1 MRGRLVTVIG
11 LLQAAAIL
19 TIAFSIITL
28 LPADHFALQLFS
40 HFRLQYFVFSLLLA
54 LVFVALRSYV
64 YAGALMLV
72 CLVNAGLVLP
82 WYFDAENSETGTDLD
97 LLLANVLSSNTEYE
111 RLFDLLDAENPDV
124 IVLLEV
130 SPDWLVELAALRS
143 EYPYSYAEAR
153 DGNFGIALF
162 SRLPIKSADHVD
174 SPPFGY
180 PTINAS
186 LTVGEKSLH
195 IVATHPVIPVSKKF
209 YEARNEQL
217 ESLPGLLQKPAGA
230 TILIGD
236 LNTGMWEPNYR
247 ALVKTTGLK
256 NTRRGFGAVPTWPTF
271 MPFAMIP
278 IDHVLVSAEIGVKSV
293 RTGRR
298 IGSDHLPLIVTL
310 AL

>member
-1 MRGRLVTVIG
+1 MRARLVTFVG
-11 LLQAAAIL
+11 LLQAAAVL

-40 HFRLQYFVFSLLLA
+40 HFRLHYFGASLLLL
-54 LVFVALRSYV
+54 LVFVALRSRV
-64 YAGALMLV
+64 YASTLLLV
-72 CLVNAGLVLP
+72 CLLNASLILP
-82 WYFDAENSETGTDLD
+82 WYFDTREHGTGADLT
-97 LLLANVLSSNTEYE
+97 LLLANVLSSNTEFE
-111 RLFDLLDAENPDV
+111 RLFAVLDEEAPDLV
-124 IVLLEV
+124 VLLEV
-130 SPDWLVELAALRS
+130 SPDWLVELDALRS

-180 PTINAS
+180 PSINAS
-186 LTVGEKSLH
+186 LKVGDKTIHL
-195 IVATHPVIPVSKKF
+195 VATHPMIPVGKTF

-230 TILIGD
+230 TILVGD

-247 ALVKTTGLK
+247 ALEEATGLR
-256 NTRRGFGAVPTWPTF
+256 NSRRGFGILPTWPTF

-278 IDHVLVSAEIGVKSV
+278 IDHVLVSQEIGVRNV

-298 IGSDHLPLIVTL
+298 VGSDHLPLIVTL
-310 AL
+310 VL

>member
-1 MRGRLVTVIG
+1 MQGRLVTLVG
-11 LLQAAAIL
+11 LSQAAAVV
-19 TIAFSIITL
+19 TIAFSLFTL

-40 HFRLQYFVFSLLLA
+40 HFRLQYLVASLLLL
-54 LVFVALRSYV
+54 LVFVALRRPVYV
-64 YAGALMLV
+64 GTLLLV
-72 CLVNAGLVLP
+72 CLLNASFILP
-82 WYFDAENSETGTDLD
+82 WYVDTHEHGNGTNVT
-97 LLLANVLSSNTEYE
+97 LLLANVLASNTEFD
-111 RLFDLLDAENPDV
+111 RLFDLLHEENPDV
-124 IVLLEV
+124 IALLEV
-130 SPDWLVELAALRS
+130 TPEWLVELDALRAD
-143 EYPYSYAEAR
+143 YPYSYAEAR

-162 SRLPIKSADHVD
+162 SRLPIKSANHVD

-186 LTVGEKSLH
+186 LTVGEEPLH
-195 IVATHPVIPVSKKF
+195 LVATHPMIPVGKKI

-236 LNTGMWEPNYR
+236 LNTAMWEPNYR
-247 ALVKTTGLK
+247 ALEKATGLRNSRK
-256 NTRRGFGAVPTWPTF
+256 GFGVLPTWPTF

-278 IDHVLVSAEIGVKSV
+278 LDHVLVSEEIGVTSV

-310 AL
+310 VL